1 MSGILID
8 FITVVAGS
16 SIGLLFKKSISEKI
30 SKAVMIGIGLCVV
43 YMGISGITS
52 DANIIV
58 ILLSFVIGSAIG
70 TAFDIDGWLN
80 RVGETLEKRFV
91 RNDGESKLA
100 KGCITMTLL
109 SCTGAYALM
118 AGINAGLGNNEMM
131 LTKAVIDFV
140 VSMMLSSTLGVGVM
154 LSAVPILVF
163 QVILAMLADMLS
175 PILVGDMLTAFSIV
189 GAILTIPLGTSLI
202 GVTNIKIANYIPAI
216 FIAPILAWCATLLPV
231 L

>member
-1 MSGILID
+1 MTGILID
-8 FITVVAGS
+8 FITVVVGS
-16 SIGLLFKKSISEKI
+16 GIGLLFKKSINEKI

-52 DANIIV
+52 DGNIIV

-70 TAFDIDGWLN
+70 TALDIDGWLN
-80 RVGETLEKRFV
+80 RFGETLERRFV

-131 LTKAVIDFV
+131 FTKAVIDFV

-175 PILVGDMLTAFSIV
+175 PILVGDMLTAFSIA
-189 GAILTIPLGTSLI
+189 GAILTIPLGTSII
-202 GVTNIKIANYIPAI
+202 GVTNIKIANYIPVI
-216 FIAPILAWCATLLPV
+216 IIAPILAWCATQMPV